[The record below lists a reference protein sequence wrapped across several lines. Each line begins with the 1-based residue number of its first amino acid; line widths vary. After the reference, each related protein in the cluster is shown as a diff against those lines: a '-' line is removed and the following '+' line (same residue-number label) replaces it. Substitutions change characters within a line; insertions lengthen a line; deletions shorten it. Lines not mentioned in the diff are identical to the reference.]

1 MQRAP
6 PSIVRYTFLCLFLVA
21 TIHSALRAEKHQLT
35 SQPRALRYRSFLIR
49 FQLFHFFRV
58 AICVG
63 NCESHPN
70 ISVVHGVSAC
80 GLNQIPLISP
90 TSRVFFLSA
99 SITCVLDCETAQT
112 VHLFPYSRFASG
124 IVNLPKH
131 FICSWCPFASEIVE
145 LFRLLYLFILSQV
158 ISVAAGTSS
167 LQKILCSCCLKNCD
181 LCRGIVGVDSV
192 VSFVAGDLCRE
203 L

>member
-131 FICSWCPFASEIVE
+131 FICSWCPFCVGNCGIIQTFVFVHSITSYKCRSRDFE
-145 LFRLLYLFILSQV
+145 LAENFVFVLSKK
-158 ISVAAGTSS
+158 
-167 LQKILCSCCLKNCD
+167 L
-181 LCRGIVGVDSV
+181 
-192 VSFVAGDLCRE
+192 
-203 L
+203 